1 MSKSWKEK
9 NEERVIFW
17 KSHIEQWS
25 VSGISQL
32 AYCRQYDLI
41 PHRFGYW
48 KRKFKQQNLPIEFVQ
63 VTPEPMNMNSLSG
76 LKLNIGSGLQI
87 EIPDGFSKI
96 TLEKVLT
103 TLKVLG

>member
-9 NEERVIFW
+9 NDERATFW

-32 AYCRQYDLI
+32 AYCRQCDLI

-48 KRKFKQQNLPIEFVQ
+48 KRKFKQQNFPVEFVQ
-63 VTPEPMNMNSLSG
+63 IPEPMHIHQSG

-87 EIPDGFSKI
+87 EIPDGFSNA
-96 TLEKVLT
+96 TLKQVLT
-103 TLKVLG
+103 TLKVLR